1 MFSQIQ
7 NTSSANTQE
16 NTTDSKTES
25 TTKKTNKYK
34 SVIQNTINP
43 TYQETAETNYN
54 TLDALLEKEKQ
65 QNKSDAWN
73 KLNKTSKI
81 QKLHQFAETY
91 GHTHQL
97 PVKEVKSLKLFF
109 NESLDKNKLQKT
121 KDIVYDKEKGTITSI
136 PGLFF
141 NSTNR
146 AFTLKNM
153 DAKRVSTIKSLT
165 PHKINA
171 SVSTPAILHTTPPN
185 NNDTLIPT
193 ISTTPATP

>member
-1 MFSQIQ
+1 MFSQNQ
-7 NTSSANTQE
+7 KSE
-16 NTTDSKTES
+16 TDKNAEKD
-25 TTKKTNKYK
+25 KKNVNKYK
-34 SVIQNTINP
+34 NVIQNTIHP
-43 TYQETAETNYN
+43 TYQETAETNCN

-65 QNKSDAWN
+65 QNKADAWN
-73 KLNKTSKI
+73 KLNKTVKI

-91 GHTHQL
+91 GHANQL

-121 KDIVYDKEKGTITSI
+121 KDLVYDKEKGTITSI

-141 NSTNR
+141 NATNH

-165 PHKINA
+165 PHKI
-171 SVSTPAILHTTPPN
+171 TM
-185 NNDTLIPT
+185 NDT
-193 ISTTPATP
+193 SSSS